1 MKINYDDCIKVNY
14 VKEKLKLKRMIPKTY
29 EILKKYNCYIA
40 GGANIFELI
49 SEECFYDDLWLERKE
64 KESDKD

>member
-1 MKINYDDCIKVNY
+1 MEED
-14 VKEKLKLKRMIPKTY
+14 E
-29 EILKKYNCYIA
+29 
-40 GGANIFELI
+40 ANIFELI